1 MIMYQLKKICDN
13 KKIIY
18 CNLFYLLTAGNI
30 AGRNAHRPSTLHFP
44 CTHETMVIYYKNYKL
59 VS

>member
-1 MIMYQLKKICDN
+1 MIMCQLKKYMLDN

-30 AGRNAHRPSTLHFP
+30 ADRNAHRPSTLHFP
-44 CTHETMVIYYKNYKL
+44 CTHETIGHIL
-59 VS
+59 